1 MRVKQTKTEKKVEKK
16 IQPLPKT
23 APIEV
28 YFKDPES
35 IKITLASL
43 SDLSNN
49 AGWKIITSYLNETKK
64 HLTNQLLTLQSPD
77 VMSLSRDF
85 MRIQDQLKY
94 LDYLLSLPQFLI
106 DSYRE
111 DVEKS
116 NLDPYYNA

>member
-1 MRVKQTKTEKKVEKK
+1 MRVKQIKTEKKVEKK

-23 APIEV
+23 ASIEV
-28 YFKDPES
+28 YFKDPDS
-35 IKITLASL
+35 IRITLASL

-49 AGWKIITSYLNETKK
+49 AGWRILTSYLNETKK
-64 HLTNQLLTLQSPD
+64 HLTNQLLNLQSPD

-85 MRIQDQLKY
+85 IRIQDQLKY

-111 DVEKS
+111 DIEKS

>member
-1 MRVKQTKTEKKVEKK
+1 MRVKQIKTEKKVEKK
-16 IQPLPKT
+16 IQSLPKT
-23 APIEV
+23 ASIEV
-28 YFKDPES
+28 YFKDPDS
-35 IKITLASL
+35 IRITLASL

-49 AGWKIITSYLNETKK
+49 AGWRILTSYLNETKK
-64 HLTNQLLTLQSPD
+64 HLTNQLLNLQSPD

-85 MRIQDQLKY
+85 IRIQDQLKY

-111 DVEKS
+111 DIEKS